1 MGLEGI
7 YLAYKDIVLKTEI
20 YKLMDYEGSN
30 IYIKRDD
37 KIKYSYG
44 GNSVRIAVEFF
55 KDMYEQGS
63 DAVISYGSRH
73 SNINRVVSSLAKD
86 AGISCRVVT
95 PLDDD
100 EYNYVMDLYLKQL
113 YSGEEVF
120 RKHRNEKLVDE
131 NGALRTYCKR
141 SEVKNTIEDVM
152 HQFKYIGKKCYYIY
166 GDSSGSGYEKVAL
179 RAYDKAYDEIIE
191 YENENDIQFDCIVCA
206 YGIGITLEGLM
217 LGRDRYKRDT
227 LLCGLSIS
235 RPINEDN
242 DEKRYYITDIYN
254 GGGYEVRND
263 KIESI
268 IEQME
273 VVHGIRLDP
282 VYTGKAFDG
291 MLNEIAKKRIK
302 GNILFIHTGG
312 YPVFEEWRMNKENI
326 KSGRKR

>member
-73 SNINRVVSSLAKD
+73 SN
-86 AGISCRVVT
+86 
-95 PLDDD
+95 
-100 EYNYVMDLYLKQL
+100 LKQL

-326 KSGRKR
+326 KSVRKR